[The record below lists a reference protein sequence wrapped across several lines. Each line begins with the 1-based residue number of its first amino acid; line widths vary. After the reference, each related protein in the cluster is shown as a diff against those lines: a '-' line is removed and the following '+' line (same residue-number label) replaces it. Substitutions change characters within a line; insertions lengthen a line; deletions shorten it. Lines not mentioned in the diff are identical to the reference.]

1 MTLKNISSKFG
12 LHVMDNKE
20 HNQVAREDS
29 TRNKEN
35 CHKLLLLSQKIRYV
49 GIINNFGK
57 TISGYFSFTLLSATR
72 FMLSVCLIL
81 TTPKC
86 FGLLPDVGRCFLIPP
101 LPTFVRTT
109 IIPCF
114 ALYPNLWALSNLL
127 GLSILCMVDSFL
139 HVMALFL
146 SSSELVFHIFVHISA
161 IY

>member
-57 TISGYFSFTLLSATR
+57 TISGQLRPGLVPLLNVEQAINEHFIEATR
-72 FMLSVCLIL
+72 NHLRKAFDPALGPTLYTLTVNEKVITLTFPLHSGGYYYVTLDNDIGKDKLAELIESL
-81 TTPKC
+81 TQK
-86 FGLLPDVGRCFLIPP
+86 IN
-101 LPTFVRTT
+101 TF
-109 IIPCF
+109 
-114 ALYPNLWALSNLL
+114 
-127 GLSILCMVDSFL
+127 
-139 HVMALFL
+139 
-146 SSSELVFHIFVHISA
+146 SS
-161 IY
+161 

>member
-57 TISGYFSFTLLSATR
+57 TISGQLRPGLVPLLNVEQAINEHFIEATR
-72 FMLSVCLIL
+72 NHLRKAFDPALGPTLYTLTVNEKVITLTFPLHSGGYYYVTLDNDIGKDKLAELIDSL
-81 TTPKC
+81 TQK
-86 FGLLPDVGRCFLIPP
+86 IN
-101 LPTFVRTT
+101 TF
-109 IIPCF
+109 
-114 ALYPNLWALSNLL
+114 
-127 GLSILCMVDSFL
+127 
-139 HVMALFL
+139 
-146 SSSELVFHIFVHISA
+146 SS
-161 IY
+161 